1 GWTGVIVISTAKRQ
15 EGCAEDFDVVRM
27 RSRDHL
33 LIGCDHATHQTL
45 VVRGRGI
52 LIAGQHTDVVDA
64 LEDYQI
70 TNAGLR
76 NHVMI
81 EAPESIGSKTIEQKA
96 VAADAVIQNG
106 KRLCCTSR
114 LQALCQEIGPAIVCV
129 GGCAV
134 AISDGVTQNNNRA
147 SSGGSG

>member
-1 GWTGVIVISTAKRQ
+1 
-15 EGCAEDFDVVRM
+15 
-27 RSRDHL
+27 
-33 LIGCDHATHQTL
+33 
-45 VVRGRGI
+45 
-52 LIAGQHTDVVDA
+52 AGQHTDVVDV

-70 TNAGLR
+70 TNVGLR

-81 EAPESIGSKTIEQKA
+81 EASESIGSKTIEQKA

-147 SSGGSG
+147 SSGGSGDIDATYEVPVLHFLRIGKIGCRDLVTVCHVRGRTRTRMSGLLCG